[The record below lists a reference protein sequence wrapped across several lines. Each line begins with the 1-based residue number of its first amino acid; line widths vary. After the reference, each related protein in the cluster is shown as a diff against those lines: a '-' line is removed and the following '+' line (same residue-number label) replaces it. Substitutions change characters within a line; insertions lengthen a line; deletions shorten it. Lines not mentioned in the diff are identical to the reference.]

1 MGSGVWCDEVVNGCT
16 NITIIRQNN
25 YHLKPTLRLECE
37 KMGWIIKLT
46 IFCRFINGNY

>member
-37 KMGWIIKLT
+37 KMG
-46 IFCRFINGNY
+46 